1 MFPVELVDTIVDY
14 LHNDKASIVSCS
26 LVSKTWAISSRYH
39 LFRIVFLR
47 RGPDDDGIDRFLRF
61 IHSPWGN
68 ICCPFVRQL
77 RITGHMSHNVLQ
89 LDPIIDLH
97 TLGAVVNM
105 LPRLE
110 ALELKSVAW
119 PGLEAGSSA
128 PPTSASVKSL
138 TVTHLSMW
146 VFSSVEDVM
155 DIFHVFPNL
164 RAIRTHDIIWRHPCR
179 TKPARALRRP
189 YPTELRLEAIVFR
202 ACTGITWSFI
212 EFAQRALNFEAL
224 TSLSIWQLEVG
235 DIKALG
241 NFLREVGGTL
251 RYLHLKLSQIRF
263 IDGEAER
270 MYPQFISCRFFLLL
284 MCWFSTASPEE
295 IWPLLNL
302 SDCTALDTFS
312 LFVPMDD
319 DPLINGPAIDFV
331 PYWDS
336 VLLILVQLPLS
347 IKGFRIGLEVLD
359 EDFLEELLLNLDW
372 DWIDAHLQ
380 LLPELKTVRFFRESR
395 WEENLQEEL
404 PAWIENSLSRWLPML
419 KATDIL
425 RF

>member
-1 MFPVELVDTIVDY
+1 
-14 LHNDKASIVSCS
+14 
-26 LVSKTWAISSRYH
+26 
-39 LFRIVFLR
+39 
-47 RGPDDDGIDRFLRF
+47 
-61 IHSPWGN
+61 
-68 ICCPFVRQL
+68 
-77 RITGHMSHNVLQ
+77 MSHNVLQ

-263 IDGEAER
+263 IDGEAE
-270 MYPQFISCRFFLLL
+270 P
-284 MCWFSTASPEE
+284 SPEE

-380 LLPELKTVRFFRESR
+380 RLPELKTVRFFRESR